1 MPVWARWRG
10 RRLLVI
16 GSALAVAAAACVV
29 AVARPWAGEPAGLP
43 ANSVGL
49 IGPSGER
56 VGAPVSV
63 GSPAGLAYGDGSVW
77 AVDSADGMLWR
88 IDPATHAVVQQIPV
102 GSAPSAVAVT
112 GQDVWVTNSG
122 DGTVSRVSA
131 AASRAVDT
139 IQVGNLPVAI
149 AGRERRRVGGQRG

>member
-1 MPVWARWRG
+1 MGG
-10 RRLLVI
+10 R
-16 GSALAVAAAACVV
+16 
-29 AVARPWAGEPAGLP
+29 PAGLP

-56 VGAPVSV
+56 AGGPVSV

-102 GSAPSAVAVT
+102 GSAPSAVAIT
-112 GQDVWVTNSG
+112 GPDVWVTNSG
-122 DGTVSRVSA
+122 DGTVSRVSTA
-131 AASRAVDT
+131 TGQGRRHDPGR
-139 IQVGNLPVAI
+139 QPPGRHR
-149 AGRERRRVGGQRG
+149 GRERRRVGGQRG